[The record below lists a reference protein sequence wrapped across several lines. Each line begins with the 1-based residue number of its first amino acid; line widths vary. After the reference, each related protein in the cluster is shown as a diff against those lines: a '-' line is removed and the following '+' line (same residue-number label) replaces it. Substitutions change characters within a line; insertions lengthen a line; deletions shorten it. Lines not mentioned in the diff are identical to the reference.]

1 MSRKHFK
8 VETAENGQTTIVKIE
23 KTNVPTGKVTT
34 LEDKKKRREERE
46 QKYTTFRINAL
57 MRRAKRMKLS
67 EDETKKAVNALI
79 AQMKEPATYT
89 ILLMYAGSIRDNN
102 GKMNPIN
109 KMVEEIITNNGMS
122 WLMKSD
128 YHMYIEG
135 DQETLKKLREI
146 LPSGVKIHPYVKKK
160 PTILPIE
167 EPPKHKKPRNKVAK
181 KEMLKKKKLDKR
193 KQSIEDNKNRKKRA
207 GKAFAKVQKRIK
219 LLAAEKERK
228 AKTVQMSNKKASTS
242 LKKAA

>member
-1 MSRKHFK
+1 MSRKNFK

-67 EDETKKAVNALI
+67 EDETKKAVDALI

-89 ILLMYAGSIRDNN
+89 ILLMYTGNIRDNS

-181 KEMLKKKKLDKR
+181 KEALKKKKLDKR
-193 KQSIEDNKNRKKRA
+193 KQSIEDNKNRKKR
-207 GKAFAKVQKRIK
+207 IK
-219 LLAAEKERK
+219 LLAAKKERK